1 MTHKEAAHGDVA
13 CWLPV
18 LWLLVICFQ
27 VRQSVPYT
35 MRSVVLI
42 SLSVAMNLQVDE
54 QLKSV
59 THGQCKARHT
69 VSFPAAGITAL

>member
-1 MTHKEAAHGDVA
+1 
-13 CWLPV
+13 
-18 LWLLVICFQ
+18 
-27 VRQSVPYT
+27 

-42 SLSVAMNLQVDE
+42 SLSEAMNLQVDE